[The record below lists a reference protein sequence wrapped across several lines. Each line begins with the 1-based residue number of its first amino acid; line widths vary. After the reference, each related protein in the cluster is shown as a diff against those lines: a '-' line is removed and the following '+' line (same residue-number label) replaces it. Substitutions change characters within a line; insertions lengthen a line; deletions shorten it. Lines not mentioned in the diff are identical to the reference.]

1 MFRQPIRSIC
11 DSAAL
16 HYALVSEEGWGPVR
30 FVRVA
35 SVGGSGG
42 ISGASLRLF
51 GVLWWMLAVLVM
63 VLAAALVWALLTPL
77 GPLGDWRP
85 REPRVIA
92 SAARAALIAGVDPF
106 NRGTA
111 TVSPNQTQSV
121 TSLALVLY
129 GTRGMPGGGGSAI
142 IAGADGIQQVFRT
155 GEAVTPGVTLAGV
168 AFDHVMLS
176 HGGAS
181 EMLYMDQSRKAP
193 EMATNAGVANDPAA
207 SLRIGA
213 ATGPLGPA
221 AGLPAPLTVD
231 AARSGISFGQSSGA
245 GLAVQAAGDGSAFR
259 AAGFR
264 PGDVI
269 TGIGGK
275 PVAGPADAAGLASA
289 LKPGASVPITVRRDG
304 RDLPLAITVAP

>member
-1 MFRQPIRSIC
+1 M
-11 DSAAL
+11 
-16 HYALVSEEGWGPVR
+16 R

-35 SVGGSGG
+35 SVGSFGG
-42 ISGASLRLF
+42 ISGASSRLF
-51 GVLWWMLAVLVM
+51 GVLWWALAVLVM

-85 REPRVIA
+85 RQPRLVA
-92 SAARAALIAGVDPF
+92 PAARAALIASVDPF
-106 NRGTA
+106 NRGAA

-142 IAGADGIQQVFRT
+142 IAGADGIQKVYRT
-155 GEAVTPGVTLAGV
+155 GEAVTPGVTLARV

-176 HGGAS
+176 HGGAN
-181 EMLYMDQSRKAP
+181 EMLYIDQSRKAP
-193 EMATNAGVANDPAA
+193 EMATNVQVGVPNDPAA
-207 SLRIGA
+207 SLRIGVP
-213 ATGPLGPA
+213 TGPLGPA
-221 AGLPAPLTVD
+221 AGRPAPLTVD
-231 AARSGISFGQSSGA
+231 AARSGISFGQGSGA

-275 PVAGPADAAGLASA
+275 PVVGPADAAALASA
-289 LKPGASVPITVRRDG
+289 LKPGASVPVTVRRDG

>member
-1 MFRQPIRSIC
+1 MP
-11 DSAAL
+11 
-16 HYALVSEEGWGPVR
+16 EEGWGPVR
-30 FVRVA
+30 FVQGT
-35 SVGGSGG
+35 SVRGSDG
-42 ISGASLRLF
+42 ISGASSRLS
-51 GVLWWMLAVLVM
+51 GVLWWALAVLCM
-63 VLAAALVWALLTPL
+63 VLGAALVWALLTPL

-85 REPRVIA
+85 RAPRVIA
-92 SAARAALIAGVDPF
+92 PAARAALIASVDPF
-106 NRGTA
+106 NRGAA

-142 IAGADGIQQVFRT
+142 IAGADGIQKVYRT
-155 GEAVTPGVTLAGV
+155 GEVVTPGVALAGV

-176 HGGAS
+176 HGGAN

-193 EMATNAGVANDPAA
+193 EMATNAQVGVPNDPAA

-213 ATGPLGPA
+213 PTGPVGPA

-231 AARSGISFGQSSGA
+231 AARSGISFGQGSGA
-245 GLAVQAAGDGSAFR
+245 GLAVQPAGDGSAFR

-264 PGDVI
+264 AGDVI

-275 PVAGPADAAGLASA
+275 PVASPADAAALAQA
-289 LKPGASVPITVRRDG
+289 LKPGASVPVTVRRDG